1 MGKRTVASV
10 VVLFG
15 IVSVVSAGAVMLFT
29 QSLPTVNVQSPSVR
43 ADCLSLSS
51 TPGTI
56 VRGVGQDKSYV
67 LFNCNGNK
75 AIDFVASASP
85 TPVFSLGVG
94 YLNISL
100 VIHSSSLP
108 TTGPVCNPASIG
120 VLEKR
125 RPPRQRRQSLR
136 LLRRLRPQ
144 PAFVLPEPRR
154 VQRLLGPIG
163 TQPPSSK
170 SLHKYSGGSANERH
184 TPNSFPSPQS

>member
-120 VLEKR
+120 AIPFLRSGV
-125 RPPRQRRQSLR
+125 PPANVDNPYDYCVGYDLSL
-136 LLRRLRPQ
+136 LSSSQ
-144 PAFVLPEPRR
+144 N
-154 VQRLLGPIG
+154 LGG
-163 TQPPSSK
+163 FNVSWDQ
-170 SLHKYSGGSANERH
+170 
-184 TPNSFPSPQS
+184 